1 MKDSDWVHN
10 DDPLECGVKL
20 TKYAI
25 NLWRKPALIADWQRG
40 ETLRTLSDK
49 YKISHE
55 TARKWT
61 EKMTRRQGASRHIR
75 TARQEPDTS

>member
-10 DDPLECGVKL
+10 DDPLECGVRL
-20 TKYAI
+20 TRLAI
-25 NLWRKPALIADWQRG
+25 NLWRKPALIADWQAG
-40 ETLRTLSDK
+40 ETLRSLSAK

-61 EKMTRRQGASRHIR
+61 EDLTRRSGASRR
-75 TARQEPDTS
+75 PKMSEERAA